1 MSLAGKLKKVKRV
14 SVLDHVCFVVSAS
27 KTRGKKVLPSE
38 ETLQYKAAVKVQVL
52 INYKGIKRKHNGS
65 IL

>member
-1 MSLAGKLKKVKRV
+1 M
-14 SVLDHVCFVVSAS
+14 LDHVCFVVSAS

-38 ETLQYKAAVKVQVL
+38 ETLQYKAAVKIQVL

-65 IL
+65 VL